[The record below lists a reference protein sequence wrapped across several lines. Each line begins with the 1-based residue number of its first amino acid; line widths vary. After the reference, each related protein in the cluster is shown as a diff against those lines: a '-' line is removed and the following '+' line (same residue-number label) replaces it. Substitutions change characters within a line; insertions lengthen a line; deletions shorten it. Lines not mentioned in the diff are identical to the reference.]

1 MGETLVL
8 YGAAAVLM
16 AIVTALGFN
25 IANDEKGTTTINK
38 MAEDLSKAIVPGV
51 KIIVGT
57 VAAGLSPNLLY
68 LYMQVVNGK
77 TSVPQNLIS
86 WVNQWL
92 NDNKIY
98 STGSATYPTYK
109 VGDVVKF
116 SNVPLDEL
124 LYIIDSYEPRGSLYV
139 KKVIEYFNIDLTNKL
154 YTINFDRIF
163 KNGIL
168 MIDTCYIDVSNK
180 LPDTLLVEEIVESA
194 DNGTISTTS
203 YADTIY
209 PSKNSTVEVGKRYY
223 YMNQYEYDIDSNN
236 INGDLYLK
244 VYFSPKIESYYNPS
258 SERYKSHTFR
268 ISNYG
273 DVVIEKND
281 TGFEAGE
288 NVPGKDVVI
297 PGEGTE
303 GITNEDIVGWLQSA
317 VGQAVS
323 EALGIGTEE
332 LQYVPVGI
340 ENPALSGE
348 MSDVLAN
355 AATQTTVQ
363 TGVTS
368 ADIVQSGNNTANVT
382 ISQNTPVS
390 SVKTSSLYTIWNPTQ
405 EQLNSLANFLWS
417 TDFVDLIKKVLQSP
431 MDAMISL
438 ALFPIRPKTDGTHII
453 NLGYV
458 PSGVSALRVSD
469 QFQTFQTSGLVIP
482 HKYNSYLDYSPYT
495 TAEIYLPFIGFQR
508 LNINDVM
515 GKTVSVVYNI
525 DILSGIC
532 TALVKVDDTTMYSYS
547 GNMAMF
553 LPLSAGNWARMMTP
567 IFGAVGGIASMGAG
581 IAGVMSGSS
590 LLGSTATAVSGAKS
604 LGNLEGNAVSR
615 SGEISGNAG
624 ILGDYQPFIVVTRPI
639 NDRPATYN
647 SNIGQTYNKSVQL
660 GALSGFTVVDEA
672 HVEGMSATETEKNE
686 IERLLKEGVI
696 F

>member
-25 IANDEKGTTTINK
+25 IANDEKGTATINK
-38 MAEDLSKAIVPGV
+38 MAEDLAKAVVPGV
-51 KIIVGT
+51 KIIAGT

-68 LYMQVVNGK
+68 IYMQVVNGK

-98 STGSATYPTYK
+98 SKGEITYSTYQVGDTVKFSGVSLEDIFYTIDSYVPTGSA
-109 VGDVVKF
+109 
-116 SNVPLDEL
+116 
-124 LYIIDSYEPRGSLYV
+124 YV
-139 KKVIEYFNIDLTNKL
+139 KEAIKYHNIDLNNKL
-154 YTINFDRIF
+154 YNINYS
-163 KNGIL
+163 KVYENGRFYADYCDI
-168 MIDTCYIDVSNK
+168 TVSDSI
-180 LPDTLLVEEIVESA
+180 PDTLVVKYVKDIL
-194 DNGTISTTS
+194 DNGDYTITRYATGDYPQSTTEKITGKQYYFDSWSNGTVTRNVTNIHSMSVYISPSIQYYYNKSNRFYNSHYFTISN
-203 YADTIY
+203 YGGI
-209 PSKNSTVEVGKRYY
+209 V
-223 YMNQYEYDIDSNN
+223 IDSNN
-236 INGDLYLK
+236 
-244 VYFSPKIESYYNPS
+244 
-258 SERYKSHTFR
+258 
-268 ISNYG
+268 
-273 DVVIEKND
+273 
-281 TGFEAGE
+281 TGLEAGE

-303 GITNEDIVGWLQSA
+303 GITNEDIVGWLKSA

-340 ENPALSGE
+340 ENPAMSGE

-355 AATQTTVQ
+355 AATQDKVQ

-382 ISQNTPVS
+382 ISQNNPVS

-405 EQLNSLANFLWS
+405 EQLNSLATFLWS

-525 DILSGIC
+525 DMLSGIC

-567 IFGAVGGIASMGAG
+567 IFGAVGGVASMGAG

-590 LLGSTATAVSGAKS
+590 LLGSTATSVSGAKS

-639 NDRPATYN
+639 NDRPSTYN

-660 GALSGFTVVDEA
+660 GTLSGFTIVDEA

>member
-1 MGETLVL
+1 MGEALVL

-25 IANDEKGTTTINK
+25 ISNDEKGTATINK
-38 MAEDLSKAIVPGV
+38 MSEDLAKAVVPGV
-51 KIIVGT
+51 KIIAGT

-68 LYMQVVNGK
+68 IYMQLVNGK

-98 STGSATYPTYK
+98 DIRSVTYPQYK
-109 VGDVVKF
+109 VGDVIQFANDDISNFIAYVNYKKNFDKYIQKINPEELYDIINHFNLDLSNKF
-116 SNVPLDEL
+116 ININAGIDGDGRYTYYRIDVYSYDFTEGEGVIKRSEGIFNVLYRDEL
-124 LYIIDSYEPRGSLYV
+124 LDYNTTS
-139 KKVIEYFNIDLTNKL
+139 VIESETTYLKKYDYKGAHYSISTKSGDVWYATPYF
-154 YTINFDRIF
+154 YFSGSHGGGFR
-163 KNGIL
+163 
-168 MIDTCYIDVSNK
+168 CSNWG
-180 LPDTLLVEEIVESA
+180 SS
-194 DNGTISTTS
+194 TIS
-203 YADTIY
+203 
-209 PSKNSTVEVGKRYY
+209 G
-223 YMNQYEYDIDSNN
+223 
-236 INGDLYLK
+236 
-244 VYFSPKIESYYNPS
+244 
-258 SERYKSHTFR
+258 
-268 ISNYG
+268 
-273 DVVIEKND
+273 ND
-281 TGFEAGE
+281 TGLSAGE

-355 AATQTTVQ
+355 AATQDIVQ
-363 TGVTS
+363 TGATTV
-368 ADIVQSGNNTANVT
+368 DIVQSGNNIANVT

-508 LNINDVM
+508 LNINDIM

-525 DILSGIC
+525 DMLSGIC

-567 IFGAVGGIASMGAG
+567 IFGAVGGAASMGAG

-639 NDRPATYN
+639 NDRPSTYN

-660 GALSGFTVVDEA
+660 GTLSGFTVVDEA
-672 HVEGMSATETEKNE
+672 HVEGMTATDAEKKE

>member
-1 MGETLVL
+1 MGEALVL

-25 IANDEKGTTTINK
+25 IANDEKGTATINK
-38 MAEDLSKAIVPGV
+38 MAEDLAKAVVPGV
-51 KIIVGT
+51 KIIAGT

-98 STGSATYPTYK
+98 STGEIVTPSYIL
-109 VGDVVKF
+109 GSIVKF
-116 SNVPLDEL
+116 SDVPEETILSFIGSNIPEGVY
-124 LYIIDSYEPRGSLYV
+124 YIQD
-139 KKVIEYFNIDLTNKL
+139 VINHYNIDLTNKK
-154 YTINFDRIF
+154 YTMAVNRWD
-163 KNGIL
+163 KGSNYNIL
-168 MIDTCYIDVSNK
+168 I
-180 LPDTLLVEEIVESA
+180 IVYTNVG
-194 DNGTISTTS
+194 D
-203 YADTIY
+203 
-209 PSKNSTVEVGKRYY
+209 TVEV
-223 YMNQYEYDIDSNN
+223 NN
-236 INGDLYLK
+236 IRTAGSTNVLIPSQVPRSGVFTATYYTGIIRPNETRYNINLNQTNEYIPLVPFTSLIGSDD
-244 VYFSPKIESYYNPS
+244 VYVSM
-258 SERYKSHTFR
+258 
-268 ISNYG
+268 SNYG
-273 DVVIEKND
+273 EAVLDTND

-303 GITNEDIVGWLQSA
+303 GITNEDIVGWLKSA

-348 MSDVLAN
+348 VSDVLAN
-355 AATQTTVQ
+355 AATQDKVQ

-382 ISQNTPVS
+382 ISQNNPVS

-525 DILSGIC
+525 DMLSGIC
-532 TALVKVDDTTMYSYS
+532 TALVKVDDNTMYSYS

-567 IFGAVGGIASMGAG
+567 IFGAVGGVASMGAG

-590 LLGSTATAVSGAKS
+590 LLGSTANAVSGAKS
-604 LGNLEGNAVSR
+604 LGNLEGNSVSR

-639 NDRPATYN
+639 NDRPSTYN

-660 GALSGFTVVDEA
+660 GTLSGFTIVDEA

>member
-1 MGETLVL
+1 MAEALVL

-25 IANDEKGTTTINK
+25 IANDEKGTATINK
-38 MAEDLSKAIVPGV
+38 MAEDLAKAVVPGV
-51 KIIVGT
+51 KIIAGT

-98 STGSATYPTYK
+98 ATGEVITPSYTI
-109 VGDVVKF
+109 GSIVKF
-116 SNVPLDEL
+116 SDVPKESVLSFIGSKIPEGVY
-124 LYIIDSYEPRGSLYV
+124 YIQDLINHY
-139 KKVIEYFNIDLTNKL
+139 NIDLTNKK
-154 YTINFDRIF
+154 YRMHVNRW
-163 KNGIL
+163 
-168 MIDTCYIDVSNK
+168 
-180 LPDTLLVEEIVESA
+180 
-194 DNGTISTTS
+194 DNGRSYNIYIYVYTNVGDTVKVKNIMKGKPPNVLDPTQVPITDRFDNNFYVHYIRPDRNEYNNYPNASSDISLVPYTYTS
-203 YADTIY
+203 
-209 PSKNSTVEVGKRYY
+209 SG
-223 YMNQYEYDIDSNN
+223 
-236 INGDLYLK
+236 GDD
-244 VYFSPKIESYYNPS
+244 FTASM
-258 SERYKSHTFR
+258 
-268 ISNYG
+268 SNYG
-273 DVVIEKND
+273 EAVLDTND

-355 AATQTTVQ
+355 AATQATVQ
-363 TGVTS
+363 TGATAV
-368 ADIVQSGNNTANVT
+368 DIVQSGNNTANVT

-405 EQLNSLANFLWS
+405 EQLNSLASFLWS

-525 DILSGIC
+525 DMLSGIC

-567 IFGAVGGIASMGAG
+567 IFGAVGGVASMGAG

-639 NDRPATYN
+639 NDRPSTYN

-660 GALSGFTVVDEA
+660 GTLSGFTIVDEA

>member
-1 MGETLVL
+1 MGEALVL

-25 IANDEKGTTTINK
+25 IANDEKGTATINK
-38 MAEDLSKAIVPGV
+38 MAEDLAKAVVPGV
-51 KIIVGT
+51 KIIAGT

-86 WVNQWL
+86 WVNNWL
-92 NDNKIY
+92 NENQIYDERAISYPNYTAGQIISFANSSFSDVVSAFSSELQEPFIRLREHYNLDLDNKFF
-98 STGSATYPTYK
+98 SLSVTGSTIK
-109 VGDVVKF
+109 WISVQILISNNF
-116 SNVPLDEL
+116 SDTNRVYYNENARAW
-124 LYIIDSYEPRGSLYV
+124 EVNRSLG
-139 KKVIEYFNIDLTNKL
+139 KL
-154 YTINFDRIF
+154 YRLNNDGRFEELPGYDYSV
-163 KNGIL
+163 NGYVT
-168 MIDTCYIDVSNK
+168 MAFTQNK
-180 LPDTLLVEEIVESA
+180 Y
-194 DNGTISTTS
+194 NG
-203 YADTIY
+203 
-209 PSKNSTVEVGKRYY
+209 RC
-223 YMNQYEYDIDSNN
+223 
-236 INGDLYLK
+236 L
-244 VYFSPKIESYYNPS
+244 
-258 SERYKSHTFR
+258 
-268 ISNYG
+268 SNYG
-273 DVVIEKND
+273 SLNMTGND
-281 TGFEAGE
+281 TGLEAGE

-303 GITNEDIVGWLQSA
+303 GITNEDIVGWLKSA

-355 AATQTTVQ
+355 AATQDTVQ
-363 TGVTS
+363 TGATS
-368 ADIVQSGNNTANVT
+368 VDIVQSGNNTANVT

-405 EQLNSLANFLWS
+405 EQLNSLATFLWS

-515 GKTVSVVYNI
+515 GKTISVVYNI
-525 DILSGIC
+525 DMLSGIC
-532 TALVKVDDTTMYSYS
+532 TALVKVDDNTMYSYS

-567 IFGAVGGIASMGAG
+567 IFGAVGGVASMGAG

-639 NDRPATYN
+639 NDRPSTYN

-660 GALSGFTVVDEA
+660 GTLSGFTIVDEA

>member
-1 MGETLVL
+1 MGEALVL

-16 AIVTALGFN
+16 SIVTALGFN
-25 IANDEKGTTTINK
+25 IANDEKGTATINK
-38 MAEDLSKAIVPGV
+38 MAEDLAKAVVPGV
-51 KIIVGT
+51 KIIAGT

-68 LYMQVVNGK
+68 LYMQIVNGK

-86 WVNQWL
+86 WVNQWM
-92 NDNKIY
+92 NDNNIY

-109 VGDVVKF
+109 VGDIVKF

-124 LYIIDSYEPRGSLYV
+124 LYIIDSYEPGGSLFI
-139 KKVIEYFNIDLTNKL
+139 KKVIEYYNLDLTNKL
-154 YTINFDRIF
+154 YSIAFSRTFNQGTLVNDGCNIFVSDTI
-163 KNGIL
+163 
-168 MIDTCYIDVSNK
+168 
-180 LPDTLLVEEIVESA
+180 PDTLSVEAVVKSA
-194 DNGTISTTS
+194 DDGVVSTNS
-203 YADTIY
+203 YANNIY
-209 PSKNSTVEVGKRYY
+209 PSKNNTVQIGK
-223 YMNQYEYDIDSNN
+223 QYVYIKLYEDSDIIDYINN
-236 INGDLYLK
+236 IASLT
-244 VYFSPKIESYYNPS
+244 VYISARVDDYYNPS
-258 SERYKSHTFR
+258 NKYYKSHKIFL
-268 ISNYG
+268 SNYG
-273 DVVIEKND
+273 DVVIARND

-303 GITNEDIVGWLQSA
+303 GITNEDIVGWLKSA

-348 MSDVLAN
+348 VSDVLAN
-355 AATQTTVQ
+355 AATQDKVQ

-525 DILSGIC
+525 DMLSGIC
-532 TALVKVDDTTMYSYS
+532 TALVKVDDNTMYSYS

-567 IFGAVGGIASMGAG
+567 IFGAVGGVASMGAG

-639 NDRPATYN
+639 NDRPSTYN

-660 GALSGFTVVDEA
+660 GTLSGFTIVDEA
-672 HVEGMSATETEKNE
+672 HVEGMSATETEKKE

>member
-1 MGETLVL
+1 MAEALVL

-25 IANDEKGTTTINK
+25 IANDEKGTATINK
-38 MAEDLSKAIVPGV
+38 MAEDLAKAVVPGV
-51 KIIVGT
+51 KIIAGT

-98 STGSATYPTYK
+98 ATGEVITPSYTI
-109 VGDVVKF
+109 GSIVKF
-116 SNVPLDEL
+116 SDVPKETVLSFIGSKIPEGVY
-124 LYIIDSYEPRGSLYV
+124 YIQDLINHY
-139 KKVIEYFNIDLTNKL
+139 NIDLTNKK
-154 YTINFDRIF
+154 YRMHVNRW
-163 KNGIL
+163 
-168 MIDTCYIDVSNK
+168 
-180 LPDTLLVEEIVESA
+180 
-194 DNGTISTTS
+194 DNGRSYNIYIYVYTNVGDTVKVKNIMKGKPPNVLDPTQVPITDRFDNNFYVHYIRPDRNEYNNYPNASSDISLVPYTYTS
-203 YADTIY
+203 
-209 PSKNSTVEVGKRYY
+209 SG
-223 YMNQYEYDIDSNN
+223 
-236 INGDLYLK
+236 GDD
-244 VYFSPKIESYYNPS
+244 FTASM
-258 SERYKSHTFR
+258 
-268 ISNYG
+268 SNYG
-273 DVVIEKND
+273 EAVLDTND

-355 AATQTTVQ
+355 AATQATVQ
-363 TGVTS
+363 TGATAV
-368 ADIVQSGNNTANVT
+368 DIVQSGNNTANVT

-405 EQLNSLANFLWS
+405 EQLNSLASFLWS

-525 DILSGIC
+525 DMLSGIC

-567 IFGAVGGIASMGAG
+567 IFGAVGGVASMGAG

-639 NDRPATYN
+639 NDRPSTYN

-660 GALSGFTVVDEA
+660 GTLSGFTIVDEA

>member
-1 MGETLVL
+1 MAEALVL

-25 IANDEKGTTTINK
+25 IANDEKGTATINK
-38 MAEDLSKAIVPGV
+38 MAEDLAKAVVPGV
-51 KIIVGT
+51 KIIAGT

-98 STGSATYPTYK
+98 STGEVITPSYTL
-109 VGDVVKF
+109 GSIVKF
-116 SNVPLDEL
+116 SDVPKETILSFIGSKIPEGVY
-124 LYIIDSYEPRGSLYV
+124 YIQDLINHY
-139 KKVIEYFNIDLTNKL
+139 NIDLTNKKYKMSVNRWDKGRKYNIFVFV
-154 YTINFDRIF
+154 YTDIGDTVKVNNIMKSSSTSVLNPSQVPQAKGFDAVYYINYIRNN
-163 KNGIL
+163 KNDYKNYNQTNTPIE
-168 MIDTCYIDVSNK
+168 
-180 LPDTLLVEEIVESA
+180 LVPYTSTSA
-194 DNGTISTTS
+194 D
-203 YADTIY
+203 
-209 PSKNSTVEVGKRYY
+209 
-223 YMNQYEYDIDSNN
+223 
-236 INGDLYLK
+236 GDD
-244 VYFSPKIESYYNPS
+244 FTASM
-258 SERYKSHTFR
+258 
-268 ISNYG
+268 SNYG
-273 DVVIEKND
+273 EAVLDTND

-303 GITNEDIVGWLQSA
+303 GITNEDIVGWLKSA

-348 MSDVLAN
+348 VSDVLAN
-355 AATQTTVQ
+355 AATQDKVQ
-363 TGVTS
+363 TGATA

-508 LNINDVM
+508 LNINDVI

-525 DILSGIC
+525 DMLSGIC
-532 TALVKVDDTTMYSYS
+532 TALVKVDDNTMYSYS

-567 IFGAVGGIASMGAG
+567 IFGAVGGVASMGAG

-590 LLGSTATAVSGAKS
+590 LLGSTANAVSGAKS

-639 NDRPATYN
+639 NDRPSTYN

-660 GALSGFTVVDEA
+660 GTLSGFTIVDEA

>member
-1 MGETLVL
+1 MGEALVL

-16 AIVTALGFN
+16 SIVTALGFN
-25 IANDEKGTTTINK
+25 IANDEKGTATINK
-38 MAEDLSKAIVPGV
+38 MADDLAKAVVPGV
-51 KIIVGT
+51 KIIAGT

-98 STGSATYPTYK
+98 ATGEVITPSYTL
-109 VGDVVKF
+109 GSIVKF
-116 SNVPLDEL
+116 SDVPKETVLSFIGSKIPEGVY
-124 LYIIDSYEPRGSLYV
+124 YIQDLINHY
-139 KKVIEYFNIDLTNKL
+139 NIDLTNKKYAMAVTRL
-154 YTINFDRIF
+154 
-163 KNGIL
+163 
-168 MIDTCYIDVSNK
+168 
-180 LPDTLLVEEIVESA
+180 
-194 DNGTISTTS
+194 DNGRKYNIHVFVYTDVGDTVKVNNIMTS
-203 YADTIY
+203 AYTNVLN
-209 PSKNSTVEVGKRYY
+209 PSKVPQATGFRAVYYINYIRNNENDYRDYPQPNNSISLVPYTETSEDGVDFYA
-223 YMNQYEYDIDSNN
+223 YMS
-236 INGDLYLK
+236 K
-244 VYFSPKIESYYNPS
+244 
-258 SERYKSHTFR
+258 
-268 ISNYG
+268 YG
-273 DVVIEKND
+273 DAVIDIND

-303 GITNEDIVGWLQSA
+303 GITNEDVVGWLQAA

-355 AATQTTVQ
+355 AATQDTVQ
-363 TGVTS
+363 TGATS
-368 ADIVQSGNNTANVT
+368 VDIVQSGNNTANVT

-525 DILSGIC
+525 DMLSGIC
-532 TALVKVDDTTMYSYS
+532 TALVKVDDNTMYSYS

-567 IFGAVGGIASMGAG
+567 IFGAVGGVASMGAG

-590 LLGSTATAVSGAKS
+590 LLGSTATAVSGANS
-604 LGNLEGNAVSR
+604 LGNLEGNAVSC

-639 NDRPATYN
+639 NDRPSAYN

-660 GALSGFTVVDEA
+660 GTLAGFTIVDEA

>member
-1 MGETLVL
+1 MGEALVL

-25 IANDEKGTTTINK
+25 IANDEKGTATINK
-38 MAEDLSKAIVPGV
+38 MAEDLAKAVVPGV
-51 KIIVGT
+51 KIIAGT

-98 STGSATYPTYK
+98 STGEIVTPSYIL
-109 VGDVVKF
+109 GSIVKF
-116 SNVPLDEL
+116 SDVPKETILSFIGSNIPEGVY
-124 LYIIDSYEPRGSLYV
+124 YIQD
-139 KKVIEYFNIDLTNKL
+139 VINHYNIDLTNKK
-154 YTINFDRIF
+154 YTMAVNRWD
-163 KNGIL
+163 KGSKYNIL
-168 MIDTCYIDVSNK
+168 I
-180 LPDTLLVEEIVESA
+180 IVYTNVG
-194 DNGTISTTS
+194 D
-203 YADTIY
+203 
-209 PSKNSTVEVGKRYY
+209 TVEV
-223 YMNQYEYDIDSNN
+223 NN
-236 INGDLYLK
+236 IRTAGSTNVLIPSQVPRSG
-244 VYFSPKIESYYNPS
+244 VFTATYYNGIIRPN
-258 SERYKSHTFR
+258 ETRYNINLNQTNEYIPLVPFTSL
-268 ISNYG
+268 IGSDDVYVSMSNYG
-273 DVVIEKND
+273 EAVLDTND

-303 GITNEDIVGWLQSA
+303 GITNEDIVGWLKSA

-348 MSDVLAN
+348 VSDVLAN
-355 AATQTTVQ
+355 AATQDKVQ

-525 DILSGIC
+525 DMLSGIC
-532 TALVKVDDTTMYSYS
+532 TALVKVDDNTMYSYS

-567 IFGAVGGIASMGAG
+567 IFGAVGGVASMGAG

-590 LLGSTATAVSGAKS
+590 LLGSTANAVSGAKS
-604 LGNLEGNAVSR
+604 LGNLEGNSVSR

-639 NDRPATYN
+639 NDRPSTYN

-660 GALSGFTVVDEA
+660 GTLSGFTIVDEA

>member
-25 IANDEKGTTTINK
+25 IANDEKGTATINK
-38 MAEDLSKAIVPGV
+38 MAEDLAKAVVPGV
-51 KIIVGT
+51 KIIAGT

-86 WVNQWL
+86 WVNQWIEQ
-92 NDNKIY
+92 NGVY
-98 STGSATYPTYK
+98 STGVTNNSPDITAAGNTADLPK
-109 VGDVVKF
+109 
-116 SNVPLDEL
+116 L
-124 LYIIDSYEPRGSLYV
+124 SYEDFLSVCAANFTQKQMAGFQEVLNI
-139 KKVIEYFNIDLTNKL
+139 KQIDLSNKAYYL
-154 YTINFDRIF
+154 YRYWNNGRRAYYYVCYSSIDRPFTLDNNWREYKAITAPITLAYKDGYPGTPYETRVYTGVY
-163 KNGIL
+163 KNIPSE
-168 MIDTCYIDVSNK
+168 IVVSN
-180 LPDTLLVEEIVESA
+180 IG
-194 DNGTISTTS
+194 N
-203 YADTIY
+203 
-209 PSKNSTVEVGKRYY
+209 
-223 YMNQYEYDIDSNN
+223 
-236 INGDLYLK
+236 
-244 VYFSPKIESYYNPS
+244 FSPGN
-258 SERYKSHTFR
+258 T
-268 ISNYG
+268 
-273 DVVIEKND
+273 

-303 GITNEDIVGWLQSA
+303 GITNEDIVGWLKSA

-355 AATQTTVQ
+355 AATQDKVQ
-363 TGVTS
+363 TGVTAS
-368 ADIVQSGNNTANVT
+368 DIVQSGNNTANVT
-382 ISQNTPVS
+382 ISQNNPVS

-405 EQLNSLANFLWS
+405 EQLNSLATFLWS

-525 DILSGIC
+525 DMLSGIC

-567 IFGAVGGIASMGAG
+567 IFGAVGGVASMGAG

-639 NDRPATYN
+639 NDRPSTYN

-660 GALSGFTVVDEA
+660 GTLSGFTIVDEA

>member
-25 IANDEKGTTTINK
+25 IANDEKGTATINK
-38 MAEDLSKAIVPGV
+38 MAEDLSKAVVPGV
-51 KIIVGT
+51 KIIAGT

-77 TSVPQNLIS
+77 TSIPQNLVS

-98 STGSATYPTYK
+98 ATGEVITPSYS
-109 VGDVVKF
+109 VGSIVKF
-116 SNVPLDEL
+116 SDVPKETIFSFIESKIPGAT
-124 LYIIDSYEPRGSLYV
+124 LYIQDTIDHY
-139 KKVIEYFNIDLTNKL
+139 NIDLANKKYYINAQRFESYGR
-154 YTINFDRIF
+154 YTVYIYIF
-163 KNGIL
+163 K
-168 MIDTCYIDVSNK
+168 DVS
-180 LPDTLLVEEIVESA
+180 
-194 DNGTISTTS
+194 
-203 YADTIY
+203 DTIKI
-209 PSKNSTVEVGKRYY
+209 SKIITSGSTY
-223 YMNQYEYDIDSNN
+223 I
-236 INGDLYLK
+236 
-244 VYFSPKIESYYNPS
+244 YNPS
-258 SERYKSHTFR
+258 PLPAAGQFKCYQYRGTYYNDKGPEYYYQGNNERDVYPVPFTESNTINDAFDAYM
-268 ISNYG
+268 SNYG
-273 DVVIEKND
+273 EVVIDVND

-348 MSDVLAN
+348 VSDVLAN
-355 AATQTTVQ
+355 AATQDKVQ

-525 DILSGIC
+525 DMLSGIC

-567 IFGAVGGIASMGAG
+567 IFGAVGGVASMGAG

-590 LLGSTATAVSGAKS
+590 LLGSTSTAVSGAKS

-639 NDRPATYN
+639 NDRPSTYN

-660 GALSGFTVVDEA
+660 GTLSGFTIVDEA

>member
-1 MGETLVL
+1 MGEALVL

-25 IANDEKGTTTINK
+25 IANDEKGTATINK
-38 MAEDLSKAIVPGV
+38 MAEDLSKAVVPGV
-51 KIIVGT
+51 KIIAGT

-77 TSVPQNLIS
+77 TSIPQNLIS

-98 STGSATYPTYK
+98 ATGEVITPSYTL
-109 VGDVVKF
+109 GSIVKF
-116 SNVPLDEL
+116 SDVPKETILSFIGSKIPEGVY
-124 LYIIDSYEPRGSLYV
+124 YIQDLINHY
-139 KKVIEYFNIDLTNKL
+139 NIDLTNKKYSMSVRRFGNGL
-154 YTINFDRIF
+154 KYNILVIVYTDIGDTVKVNNIMKGDSTDILNPSQVPQAKGFNAIYYIHYIRPNSNEY
-163 KNGIL
+163 KNYPQNNIP
-168 MIDTCYIDVSNK
+168 IE
-180 LPDTLLVEEIVESA
+180 LVPY
-194 DNGTISTTS
+194 TTTS
-203 YADTIY
+203 A
-209 PSKNSTVEVGKRYY
+209 
-223 YMNQYEYDIDSNN
+223 
-236 INGDLYLK
+236 NGDN
-244 VYFSPKIESYYNPS
+244 FSAAM
-258 SERYKSHTFR
+258 
-268 ISNYG
+268 SNYG
-273 DVVIEKND
+273 DAVIDIND
-281 TGFEAGE
+281 TGFEVGE
-288 NVPGKDVVI
+288 NVPGRDVVI

-355 AATQTTVQ
+355 AATQATVQ
-363 TGVTS
+363 TGVTA

-525 DILSGIC
+525 DMLSGIC

-567 IFGAVGGIASMGAG
+567 IFGAVGGVASMGAG

-639 NDRPATYN
+639 NDRPSTYN

-660 GALSGFTVVDEA
+660 GTLSGFTIVDEA

>member
-1 MGETLVL
+1 MGEALVL

-25 IANDEKGTTTINK
+25 IANDENGTATINK
-38 MAEDLSKAIVPGV
+38 MAEDLSKAVVPGV
-51 KIIVGT
+51 KIIAGT

-92 NDNKIY
+92 EQNSVYSAAGSTSDSPNITSGGNTADLPKLSFEQVQELIVEILGASALQIYNSMLSNAGIDLNQCAIYQFYYNKNFENFAIYYSDVDSNYKLDNKWTDYKIIILRNKMSGIY
-98 STGSATYPTYK
+98 YGSNPGESYRSELQTGLRYTSRDGQIRFAMI
-109 VGDVVKF
+109 
-116 SNVPLDEL
+116 SNV
-124 LYIIDSYEPRGSLYV
+124 GV
-139 KKVIEYFNIDLTNKL
+139 F
-154 YTINFDRIF
+154 
-163 KNGIL
+163 
-168 MIDTCYIDVSNK
+168 
-180 LPDTLLVEEIVESA
+180 
-194 DNGTISTTS
+194 TS
-203 YADTIY
+203 G
-209 PSKNSTVEVGKRYY
+209 NS
-223 YMNQYEYDIDSNN
+223 
-236 INGDLYLK
+236 
-244 VYFSPKIESYYNPS
+244 
-258 SERYKSHTFR
+258 
-268 ISNYG
+268 
-273 DVVIEKND
+273 

-303 GITNEDIVGWLQSA
+303 GITNPDIVGWLQSA

-348 MSDVLAN
+348 VSDVLAN
-355 AATQTTVQ
+355 AATQDKVQ
-363 TGVTS
+363 TGVTA

-458 PSGVSALRVSD
+458 PSGVSALRVSN

-525 DILSGIC
+525 DMLSGIC
-532 TALVKVDDTTMYSYS
+532 TALVKVDDNTMYSYS

-567 IFGAVGGIASMGAG
+567 IFGAVGGVASMGAG

-639 NDRPATYN
+639 NDRPSTYN

-660 GALSGFTVVDEA
+660 GTLSGFTIVDEA

>member
-1 MGETLVL
+1 MGEALVL

-25 IANDEKGTTTINK
+25 IANDEKGTATINK
-38 MAEDLSKAIVPGV
+38 MAEDLAKAVVPGV
-51 KIIVGT
+51 KIIAGT

-98 STGSATYPTYK
+98 ATGEVITPSYTM
-109 VGDVVKF
+109 GSIVKF
-116 SNVPLDEL
+116 ADVPKETILSFIGSKIPDGAY
-124 LYIIDSYEPRGSLYV
+124 YIQDLINHY
-139 KKVIEYFNIDLTNKL
+139 NIDLTNKKYSMSVRRFDKGRKYNIIISV
-154 YTINFDRIF
+154 YTDI
-163 KNGIL
+163 G
-168 MIDTCYIDVSNK
+168 DTVKVSN
-180 LPDTLLVEEIVESA
+180 IIES
-194 DNGTISTTS
+194 SS
-203 YADTIY
+203 E
-209 PSKNSTVEVGKRYY
+209 TVYNPPQIPQAGRFNAKYY
-223 YMNQYEYDIDSNN
+223 VHNIRPDSNEYQNYPQTAYISLVPYTSTSRKGDN
-236 INGDLYLK
+236 INA
-244 VYFSPKIESYYNPS
+244 SM
-258 SERYKSHTFR
+258 
-268 ISNYG
+268 SNYG
-273 DVVIEKND
+273 YAVIDTND

-303 GITNEDIVGWLQSA
+303 GITNEDIVGWLKSA

-348 MSDVLAN
+348 VSDVLAN
-355 AATQTTVQ
+355 AATQDKVQ
-363 TGVTS
+363 TGATT

-405 EQLNSLANFLWS
+405 EQLNSLATFLWS

-458 PSGVSALRVSD
+458 PSGVSALRVSE

-525 DILSGIC
+525 DMLSGIC

-567 IFGAVGGIASMGAG
+567 IFGAVGGVASMGAG

-639 NDRPATYN
+639 NDRPSTYN

-660 GALSGFTVVDEA
+660 GTLSGFTIVDEA

>member
-1 MGETLVL
+1 MAEALVL

-25 IANDEKGTTTINK
+25 IANDERGTATINK
-38 MAEDLSKAIVPGV
+38 MTEDLAKAVVPGV
-51 KIIVGT
+51 KIIAGT
-57 VAAGLSPNLLY
+57 VAVGLSPNLLY

-98 STGSATYPTYK
+98 GTGEVITPSYT
-109 VGDVVKF
+109 VGSIVKF
-116 SNVPLDEL
+116 SDVPKETIFSFIESIIPNATYYVQDVINHYNLDL
-124 LYIIDSYEPRGSLYV
+124 SN
-139 KKVIEYFNIDLTNKL
+139 KKY
-154 YTINFDRIF
+154 
-163 KNGIL
+163 
-168 MIDTCYIDVSNK
+168 YIDVSK
-180 LPDTLLVEEIVESA
+180 SGT
-194 DNGTISTTS
+194 DNYTI
-203 YADTIY
+203 YIRVFKGVGDTIKISKIYTPTY
-209 PSKNSTVEVGKRYY
+209 PYV
-223 YMNQYEYDIDSNN
+223 
-236 INGDLYLK
+236 
-244 VYFSPKIESYYNPS
+244 YNPS
-258 SERYKSHTFR
+258 NVPFSSEFKCEQYRGTYRKNQENKYYRELNDSISISPVPYTMTIDGKSY
-268 ISNYG
+268 ISAIMTNYG
-273 DVVIEKND
+273 EVVIDIND

-323 EALGIGTEE
+323 EALGIGTDE

-348 MSDVLAN
+348 VSDVLAN
-355 AATQTTVQ
+355 AATQDKVQ

-458 PSGVSALRVSD
+458 PSGVSSLRVSD

-525 DILSGIC
+525 DMLSGIC
-532 TALVKVDDTTMYSYS
+532 TALVKVDDNTMYSYS

-567 IFGAVGGIASMGAG
+567 IFGAVGGVASMGAG
-581 IAGVMSGSS
+581 IAGVISGSS

-639 NDRPATYN
+639 NDRPSTYN

-660 GALSGFTVVDEA
+660 GTLSGFTIVDEA

>member
-1 MGETLVL
+1 MAEALVL

-25 IANDEKGTTTINK
+25 IASDEKGTATINK
-38 MAEDLSKAIVPGV
+38 MAEDLAKAVVPGV
-51 KIIVGT
+51 KIIAGT

-68 LYMQVVNGK
+68 IYMQLVNGK

-98 STGSATYPTYK
+98 DSSEVISGTYK
-109 VGDVVKF
+109 VGDIIKF
-116 SNVPLDEL
+116 SNVPLDDIL
-124 LYIIDSYEPRGSLYV
+124 QAVQTIIPTGADFAMEAIRYHNISLENKVFMLQCAKIYDDKGALEWETCNIRTTNVIVDSLKVERLAEGGTLCRYPPKSTTD
-139 KKVIEYFNIDLTNKL
+139 KVIDE
-154 YTINFDRIF
+154 
-163 KNGIL
+163 
-168 MIDTCYIDVSNK
+168 
-180 LPDTLLVEEIVESA
+180 
-194 DNGTISTTS
+194 
-203 YADTIY
+203 
-209 PSKNSTVEVGKRYY
+209 YY
-223 YMNQYEYDIDSNN
+223 YDHNWT
-236 INGDLYLK
+236 
-244 VYFSPKIESYYNPS
+244 YNTWKRQHTQSVNMGFVITPVI
-258 SERYKSHTFR
+258 YKSIGKID

-273 DVVIEKND
+273 SITITGND

-303 GITNEDIVGWLQSA
+303 GITNEDIVGWLKSA

-348 MSDVLAN
+348 VSDVLAN
-355 AATQTTVQ
+355 AATQDKVQ
-363 TGVTS
+363 TGVTA
-368 ADIVQSGNNTANVT
+368 ADIVQSGNNTANIT

-525 DILSGIC
+525 DMLSGIC
-532 TALVKVDDTTMYSYS
+532 TALVKVDDNTMYS
-547 GNMAMF
+547 
-553 LPLSAGNWARMMTP
+553 
-567 IFGAVGGIASMGAG
+567 
-581 IAGVMSGSS
+581 
-590 LLGSTATAVSGAKS
+590 
-604 LGNLEGNAVSR
+604 
-615 SGEISGNAG
+615 
-624 ILGDYQPFIVVTRPI
+624 
-639 NDRPATYN
+639 
-647 SNIGQTYNKSVQL
+647 
-660 GALSGFTVVDEA
+660 
-672 HVEGMSATETEKNE
+672 
-686 IERLLKEGVI
+686 
-696 F
+696 